1 MLVKEGQSY
10 EIDIDE
16 FEKASG
22 VGIVVTD
29 EQIQSMIDDA
39 FEEHKE

>member
-1 MLVKEGQSY
+1 VTQE
-10 EIDIDE
+10 E

-29 EQIQSMIDDA
+29 EEIQSHVNKL
-39 FEEHKE
+39 FEDNKEEIMAKGYDY